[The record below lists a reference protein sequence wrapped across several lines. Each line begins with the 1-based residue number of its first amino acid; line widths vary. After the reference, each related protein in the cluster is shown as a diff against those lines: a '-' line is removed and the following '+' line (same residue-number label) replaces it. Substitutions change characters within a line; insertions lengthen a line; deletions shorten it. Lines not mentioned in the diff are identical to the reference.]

1 MRSQKSTPGSRTG
14 RTHSPDA
21 AVPVPPKPWVLSA
34 PIERWDE
41 AIPMGNGLMGT
52 LLWGHGNRL
61 NLSLDRGDLWDL
73 RPTERLL
80 QPDWTWQTLRRLVA
94 EGKQDQIVEMF
105 DKPYNAPYPTKI
117 PAGRLEVT
125 LDRSA
130 VVTSFDLDL
139 HQALGAAR
147 WRGGSCQAFCS
158 AAAKVG
164 LALVKGSGARIRI
177 VPPAFGAATGGQGRG
192 LRPGDLATLGYPAP
206 ELGRR
211 GTVRWAF
218 QRGVDSFAFA
228 IVAGTRKAGRDIL
241 IAYTVACTN
250 DGPDP
255 VAIGRERVE
264 EALAAGFRAMRQPHA
279 RWWKAF
285 WSKSSVRLPDAA
297 LQRHYEIVQY
307 FYGAASRRGAPPI
320 PLQGVWTADEG
331 RLPPWKGDYHH
342 DLNTQ
347 LTYWAYLA
355 ADHLDEGLCFL
366 DFLWDLLPRA
376 RRFAREFYGAPG
388 ACLPGVA
395 ALDGQP
401 LGGWAQYTVV
411 PVNSA
416 WLAHAFY
423 LHWRYTMDRSFLQDR
438 AYPWCAE
445 VGTCIEALLEEGPDG
460 MLKIPLSASPEFHD
474 NKLKAWM
481 RPNTTYDLALLRWLF
496 SALAEM
502 AGELG
507 DARAEERWRKTLDRL
522 EGFAVVEGGH
532 WPHDHAL
539 KLSPDEHLTE
549 THRHM
554 SHLMPI
560 HPLGLIHVEAGDR
573 DRQIVEGSLRQ
584 LDYLGTG
591 LWCGYSFGWM
601 ACIAARARQPE
612 KARTM
617 LQTFVKA
624 FVSRNGFHLNGDFR
638 NQGFSL
644 FKYRPFTLEGNFAAA
659 QGVHEMLLQSWGGVV
674 RVFPAVSCEWP
685 DVSFEGLR
693 AEGGLK
699 VSARRQGGETV
710 WVRIVADVAGVIR
723 MRNPFGSRARPRWS
737 RKGVRLVGEDYVMTL
752 KEGESM
758 EAAV

>member
-1 MRSQKSTPGSRTG
+1 MRTKSMQTG
-14 RTHSPDA
+14 RPRLTCA
-21 AVPVPPKPWVLSA
+21 AAPAKPAPLVLKA
-34 PIERWDE
+34 PIDRWDE
-41 AIPMGNGLMGT
+41 AIPLGNGLMGA
-52 LLWGHGNRL
+52 LLWGRDNRL
-61 NLSLDRGDLWDL
+61 TLSLDRGDLWDL
-73 RPTERLL
+73 RPTERFL

-105 DKPYNAPYPTKI
+105 DKPYRHPYPSKI
-117 PAGRLEVT
+117 PAGRIELT
-125 LDRSA
+125 LDRSVRA
-130 VVTSFDLDL
+130 ASFDLDL
-139 HQALGAAR
+139 SRAIGAAR
-147 WRGGSCQAFCS
+147 WRGGSCRVFCS

-164 LALVKGSGARIRI
+164 LALVTGSGVRLKVA
-177 VPPAFGAATGGQGRG
+177 PPSFGGALAQGA
-192 LRPGDLATLGYPAP
+192 LPKAGDLANLGYPAP
-206 ELGRR
+206 ESGRR
-211 GTVRWAF
+211 GTVQWAL
-218 QRGVDSFAFA
+218 QRGVAAFAFA
-228 IVAGTRKAGRDIL
+228 LVAGARKVGRDTL

-264 EALAAGFRAMRQPHA
+264 EALAAGFQAMLKPHA
-279 RWWKAF
+279 QWWMAF
-285 WSKSSVRLPDAA
+285 WSRSSVRLPDPA
-297 LQRHYEIVQY
+297 LQQHYELVQY

-331 RLPPWKGDYHH
+331 TLPPWKGDYHH

-366 DFLWDLLPRA
+366 DFLWNLLPRA
-376 RRFAREFYGAPG
+376 RRFAREFYGTPG

-401 LGGWAQYTVV
+401 LGGWAQYSIA
-411 PVNSA
+411 PSNSA

-423 LHWRYTMDRSFLQDR
+423 LHWRYTLDRTFLRDR

-445 VGTCIEALLEEGPDG
+445 VGTCMAALLEEGPDG
-460 MLKIPLSASPEFHD
+460 KLRIPLSASPEFHD

-481 RPNTTYDLALLRWLF
+481 KPNTTYDLALFRWLF
-496 SALAEM
+496 GALAEM

-507 DARAEERWRKTLDRL
+507 DAGAAGRWRQVLDKL
-522 EGFAVVEGGH
+522 EGFAIVESDQWAH
-532 WPHDHAL
+532 NNAL
-539 KLSPDEHLTE
+539 KLSPEERLTE

-560 HPLGLIHVEAGDR
+560 HPLGLIHVEAGAGDCKIIKASLK
-573 DRQIVEGSLRQ
+573 QI
-584 LDYLGTG
+584 DYFGTG

-617 LQTFVKA
+617 LEIFIKA
-624 FVSRNGFHLNGDFR
+624 FVSRNGFHLNGDFK
-638 NQGFSL
+638 NQGYSL

-674 RVFPAVSCEWP
+674 RVFPAVSQEWP

-699 VSARRQGGETV
+699 VSARREGGETV
-710 WVRIVADVAGVIR
+710 WVRIAADVEGRVR
-723 MRNPFGSRARPRWS
+723 LRNPFGARAKLRWT
-737 RKGVRLVGEDYVMTL
+737 RKGVRLAGDDYLVTL
-752 KEGESM
+752 KAGEAVEGKCLSDRR
-758 EAAV
+758 